1 MKSQY
6 LVFNISKEN
15 YLIDISKVR
24 EVISISKFERVPN
37 ADSYILGV
45 INLRGEVI
53 SIINSSVILNTHI
66 ENINSPSN
74 KIIILEH
81 LNEHVGL
88 VVENV
93 TRVMEIEK
101 ESIEAPPLYNEDST
115 YVSGVVQEN
124 ESLYIVV
131 DIEHKSGAFSNALAL
146 SQA

>member
-24 EVISISKFERVPN
+24 EVISISKFEKVPN
-37 ADSYILGV
+37 ADSYILGM

-53 SIINSSVILNTHI
+53 SIIDSSVILNTHI
-66 ENINSPSN
+66 ENINSTSN
-74 KIIILEH
+74 KIIIFEY

-93 TRVMEIEK
+93 TKVMEIEK
-101 ESIEAPPLYNEDST
+101 KSIEAPPLYNEDST

-124 ESLYIVV
+124 ENLYIVV
-131 DIEHKSGAFSNALAL
+131 DIKKTIKNLNNEAA
-146 SQA
+146 

>member
-15 YLIDISKVR
+15 YVIDISKVR
-24 EVISISKFERVPN
+24 EVISISKFEKVPN
-37 ADSYILGV
+37 ANSHVLGM
-45 INLRGEVI
+45 INIRGEVI
-53 SIINSSVILNTHI
+53 TVINSSVILNTHI
-66 ENINSPSN
+66 ENINNPSN
-74 KIIILEH
+74 KIIIFEH

-93 TRVMEIEK
+93 TKVMEIEK

-131 DIEHKSGAFSNALAL
+131 DIEKTINNLNNEAA
-146 SQA
+146 

>member
-74 KIIILEH
+74 ELPTP
-81 LNEHVGL
+81 
-88 VVENV
+88 NV
-93 TRVMEIEK
+93 SLRYTLGIGFSFAICK
-101 ESIEAPPLYNEDST
+101 GIT
-115 YVSGVVQEN
+115 VQW
-124 ESLYIVV
+124 
-131 DIEHKSGAFSNALAL
+131 
-146 SQA
+146 